1 MTQLL
6 EAPRKKK
13 VVPFRQRKN
22 YWLSIGKNG
31 FWIFFWLVLVDIG
44 INVLFPLPQDIDR
57 SPGML
62 AQYFDY
68 GRSIEGKLNRMV
80 GQDVESSALIV
91 DSGWIDPNS
100 WKDLPTRP
108 QAGPQAGPQADDNL
122 LLVNYGMSFSDYAS
136 QAVAEIDGKITVRS
150 IGGPSAPP
158 NHSFAAFKADAAGRK
173 NADVVVI
180 GVLASSV
187 QRMSSMSGTDWTY
200 EFPNPYTYPYYSVDE
215 SGELVAVE
223 PAISTAKDFVESFN
237 RKDGDWQRL
246 QGQLAQYD
254 NVFDPFVFYT
264 NWTDRSAIVRLI
276 RRGWAERARSLSEQ
290 DLFDPQTGFNPEASE
305 IITLK
310 ALLAEF
316 VSEVRAADQV
326 PVILLLND
334 RGYGTS
340 LYDVLSEQVESL
352 DALVV
357 STHAIAPADDPKN
370 FIADG
375 HFTDEA
381 NHRIAEEIQRLIR
394 SEKLAAR

>member
-6 EAPRKKK
+6 EAPQKEK
-13 VVPFRQRKN
+13 VVTFRRRKN
-22 YWLSIGKNG
+22 RWRSVRKHG
-31 FWIFFWLVLVDIG
+31 FWLFFWLVLIDIG
-44 INVLFPLPQDIDR
+44 INALFPLPQNIEQH
-57 SPGML
+57 PGML

-68 GRSIEGKLNRMV
+68 GRSIEGKLNHMV

-91 DSGWIDPNS
+91 DSGWIDPAS
-100 WKDLPTRP
+100 WKDLPTAP
-108 QAGPQAGPQADDNL
+108 KGNDNL
-122 LLVNYGMSFSDYAS
+122 LLANYGMSFSDYAS
-136 QAVAEIDGKITVRS
+136 QETAAIDGNITVRS

-200 EFPNPYTYPYYSVDE
+200 EFPNPYTYPYYSVDD

-223 PAISTAKDFVESFN
+223 PAISTAKDFVDSFN
-237 RKDGDWQRL
+237 RQDEDWQRL

-276 RRGWAERARSLSEQ
+276 RRGWAERARSLSKQ
-290 DLFDPQTGFNPEASE
+290 GLFDPQTGFNPEASE

-316 VSEVRAADQV
+316 ISEVRSDDQL

-340 LYDVLSEQVESL
+340 LYDVLSKQVESL

-381 NHRIAEEIQRLIR
+381 NHRIAEELQRQIR
-394 SEKLAAR
+394 SRDLPDR